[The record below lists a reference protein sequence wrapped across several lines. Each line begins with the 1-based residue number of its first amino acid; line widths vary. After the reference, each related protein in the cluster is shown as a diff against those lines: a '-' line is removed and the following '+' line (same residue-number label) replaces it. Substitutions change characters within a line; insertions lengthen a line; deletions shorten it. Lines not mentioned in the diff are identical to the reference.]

1 MPMARNLGQS
11 RQKLT
16 NARRG
21 RWNDALGKDTDLEA
35 AAADS
40 GRPDSSESGVRTLS
54 VLSKAPFILVI
65 SIIS

>member
-1 MPMARNLGQS
+1 MVGGGS
-11 RQKLT
+11 KC
-16 NARRG
+16 
-21 RWNDALGKDTDLEA
+21 DALGKDTDLEA